1 MQAYAS
7 RGEIHTDLT
16 PGIHIDQRGRGAVPH
31 TSMKPR
37 LPRCDLFG
45 SRILTVYFVP
55 KRLVH
60 VQVSVFE
67 SIDKAGSQ

>member
-7 RGEIHTDLT
+7 RDEIHNDLT

-37 LPRCDLFG
+37 LPRCDFFG
-45 SRILTVYFVP
+45 SGILIVYLVP
-55 KRLVH
+55 RCLKH